1 VIHGLWINFTK
12 KAAAMMPTPPITK
25 NTERQPKL
33 WASQPISGAKATSE
47 KYWAELKMAEAVPR
61 SGPGNQAATM
71 RALAGK
77 DGDSARPTMK
87 RIANS
92 SDGHGQAAPD
102 PREALQHREARP
114 DRRAAV

>member
-1 VIHGLWINFTK
+1 
-12 KAAAMMPTPPITK
+12 MTK

-47 KYWAELKMAEAVPR
+47 KYWAELKIAEAVPR

-87 RIANS
+87 RMTNNAT
-92 SDGHGQAAPD
+92 AA
-102 PREALQHREARP
+102 ARP
-114 DRRAAV
+114 VKMPAKPCSRVKHDHSTRAAV